1 MQTLLTRKVVGL
13 PRLLARRLVQRVFG
27 AVLVPQVEVAE
38 DGVGAVDLS
47 RGARQI
53 EVVGEN
59 VAKRGLDLTG
69 FTRCQICRA

>member
-1 MQTLLTRKVVGL
+1 MLTREVVGL
-13 PRLLARRLVQRVFG
+13 PRLLARGLVQRVFR

-53 EVVGEN
+53 EVVGED
-59 VAKRGLDLTG
+59 VTKRGLDLTC
-69 FTRCQICRA
+69 FTRCQIRRAY